1 MFKERKVEQLKQMY
15 ALFAKVEQTLPFII
29 AKMDPFI
36 MDEGRKII
44 INEENLK
51 DPLKFTGQLLMFKD
65 EMDRIIEDAF
75 NNDMKFQKSRDLSF
89 QNFMN
94 ECEKTPHF
102 IAFYCDNDF
111 KKGLK
116 ALSDAEIETRLN

>member
-1 MFKERKVEQLKQMY
+1 
-15 ALFAKVEQTLPFII
+15 
-29 AKMDPFI
+29 
-36 MDEGRKII
+36 
-44 INEENLK
+44 
-51 DPLKFTGQLLMFKD
+51 MFKD